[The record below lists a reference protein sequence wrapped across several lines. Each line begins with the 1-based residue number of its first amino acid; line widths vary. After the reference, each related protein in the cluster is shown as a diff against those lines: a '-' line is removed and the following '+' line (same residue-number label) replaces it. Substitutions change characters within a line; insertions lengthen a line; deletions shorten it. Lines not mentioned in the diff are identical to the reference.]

1 MVDDKENH
9 TLKTPKYVEAFQGF
23 IEKRSKNQTPLSP
36 KRGEAFPN
44 GVESRSTSSRR
55 KQNEEKLHKEK
66 KSFCKRKLDFKQK
79 LIKQD
84 IKSMEKKNI
93 SHQNPIKLEAETVK
107 GASLSVSENESSGIS
122 SSPRELENGKNR
134 RKKSMLKNKSV
145 LNLNRTKIPK
155 PAENEMRKST
165 KKRNTSNKKQLE
177 KKPLSAS
184 LKNQKV
190 KDESESE
197 SESESKEEKKNQ
209 KKLLNELQKLFK
221 DNKIPLQPRAATRG
235 DGNCFFR
242 SVSDQILLHQI
253 PNKPSTHTSL
263 RLAVCDH
270 IKKLPPAILQNTVDI
285 VFKGK
290 RRGLI
295 GLASRQR
302 KSRQFVDDNGVM
314 VMATALF
321 LGRNIQVYSENA
333 LHEATKI
340 DGGEGADELPPLTIF
355 YFRDYQH
362 YQSVAPTNIC

>member
-36 KRGEAFPN
+36 KRG
-44 GVESRSTSSRR
+44 
-55 KQNEEKLHKEK
+55 
-66 KSFCKRKLDFKQK
+66 DFKQK

-84 IKSMEKKNI
+84 IKSSKMKNI
-93 SHQNPIKLEAETVK
+93 SDQNPIKLESETAQ
-107 GASLSVSENESSGIS
+107 GTSLSLSENVNSSRIS

>member
-1 MVDDKENH
+1 MVDDKENL
-9 TLKTPKYVEAFQGF
+9 TPKTPKYVEAFQSF
-23 IEKRSKNQTPLSP
+23 IEKRSKNQTPMSP
-36 KRGEAFPN
+36 KRGEN
-44 GVESRSTSSRR
+44 GVETRSTISRR
-55 KQNEEKLHKEK
+55 KQNENLLHEEKM
-66 KSFCKRKLDFKQK
+66 SFCKRKLDFKQK
-79 LIKQD
+79 VIKQ
-84 IKSMEKKNI
+84 EENV
-93 SHQNPIKLEAETVK
+93 SHQNPIKLEAKTAK
-107 GASLSVSENESSGIS
+107 GKGQSVSENVKSSGIS
-122 SSPRELENGKNR
+122 SSPRELKNGKN
-134 RKKSMLKNKSV
+134 KKKWVLKNKSV
-145 LNLNRTKIPK
+145 PNFNRTTIPK
-155 PAENEMRKST
+155 PAENETKKSM
-165 KKRNTSNKKQLE
+165 KKRNISNEKQFE
-177 KKPLSAS
+177 KKTLSAS
-184 LKNQKV
+184 LKNKKV
-190 KDESESE
+190 KDESESD
-197 SESESKEEKKNQ
+197 SESKEEKKNQ
-209 KKLLNELQKLFK
+209 KKLLNELRKLFK
-221 DNKIPLQPRAATRG
+221 DNNIPLQPRAATRG

-242 SVSDQILLHQI
+242 SVADQILLHQI